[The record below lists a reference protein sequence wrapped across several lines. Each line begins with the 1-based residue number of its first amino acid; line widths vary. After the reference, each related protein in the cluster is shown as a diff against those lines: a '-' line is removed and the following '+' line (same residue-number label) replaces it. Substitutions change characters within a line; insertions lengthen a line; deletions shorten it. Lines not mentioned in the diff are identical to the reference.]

1 MEALAESQKRA
12 SVNTKILT
20 AEFRVLGGL
29 FKTVG
34 DEAIKTQAALNA
46 AGQGPEG
53 FGRTGFFEREL
64 SNLGRGFIGRELINF
79 DAFDVD
85 QFLEADAFA
94 AH

>member
-53 FGRTGFFEREL
+53 
-64 SNLGRGFIGRELINF
+64 
-79 DAFDVD
+79 D
-85 QFLEADAFA
+85 
-94 AH
+94 